1 MGEYEDIL
9 CESMKAFDKLVLV
22 NYCHPDCTPL
32 LNIMRLPKEQ
42 AFALAKK
49 LADTHPQT
57 TAFYRFA
64 DFDNYYALRE
74 AQDAYL
80 YARFIELGGMPE
92 EKHPLSF
99 VIDSSKYLREWFG
112 NGTETKLLLSDVDPC
127 HISFTVGDSGAD
139 FQKNGSVELLTL
151 DALRERLVPY
161 GGDFSAFMADTGRNY
176 VEAQL
181 WSDRYIRSAQA

>member
-1 MGEYEDIL
+1 MIYFAEL
-9 CESMKAFDKLVLV
+9 KLV
-22 NYCHPDCTPL
+22 NYCHPDCTPMM
-32 LNIMRLPKEQ
+32 NIMRLPKER
-42 AFALAKK
+42 AFALAKE

-80 YARFIELGGMPE
+80 YARFIELGGKPE

-99 VIDSSKYLREWFG
+99 VIENSDYLRDWFG
-112 NGTETKLLLSDVDPC
+112 SGIETRLPLCEIDPC

-139 FQKNGSVELLTL
+139 FQKNGKVDLLTL
-151 DALRERLVPY
+151 DELRRWLSEY
-161 GGDFSAFMADTGRNY
+161 EDFNAFMTAAGRNY

-181 WSDRYIRSAQA
+181 WSDRYVPRRESSTNV